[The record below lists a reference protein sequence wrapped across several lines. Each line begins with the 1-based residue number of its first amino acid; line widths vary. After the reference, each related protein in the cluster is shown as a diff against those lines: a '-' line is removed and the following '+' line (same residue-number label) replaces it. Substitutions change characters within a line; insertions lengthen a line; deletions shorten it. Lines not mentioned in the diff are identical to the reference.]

1 MTLRNN
7 QGSIFSNTSGS
18 TLGVQCVIHSES
30 LILYCNE
37 CEVCVCPRCLVG
49 KKHKTHNFSP
59 FDEACKEQKFQI
71 RKKVKELKKIHDKIK
86 KDMIKIPLTLRDIEI
101 IISKAKDSVEE
112 KYNILKELLDNDM
125 RVTMSLIEAEHLSME
140 TIITGQQVDKEAYSD
155 AITSLME
162 RFNEMCEDQ
171 ECETVQELQEVM
183 SWKTRLEAFED
194 LQRSIGREMPAENG
208 RLKSLVRSVE
218 ELHQAVK
225 KLLPRMWQYSSNIT
239 FDENTAHKNLT
250 LSSDFRSVQ
259 YNPIPTSVQSNSARF
274 ECSFNV
280 LANESF
286 SSGKHYWEVKVKNK
300 DGWNIGVAYSS
311 IARKGKG
318 KETILGKNKYSWSI
332 QMVDKEYYALHAD
345 ESILL
350 DLNSRDHNCE
360 RLGIF
365 VDYEEGRLSFYNINR
380 GTHIHSFKTKFRK
393 PIFPAFNPVS
403 VENSKNYEPLVL
415 CHLAPTMEEF
425 DDRNNT
431 EIQDE
436 NP

>member
-86 KDMIKIPLTLRDIEI
+86 KDMIKIPLTLRDIE
-101 IISKAKDSVEE
+101 
-112 KYNILKELLDNDM
+112 
-125 RVTMSLIEAEHLSME
+125 
-140 TIITGQQVDKEAYSD
+140 
-155 AITSLME
+155 
-162 RFNEMCEDQ
+162 
-171 ECETVQELQEVM
+171 EVM